1 MDVYLIQFLLGVG
14 PLLCFYGIGFPALVT
29 TIAYWVLQVWIG
41 KSKKKVSTNQ
51 VNAVLVMI
59 FIFAAIVS
67 WSLIF
72 FFFRLF
78 PIVLD

>member
-1 MDVYLIQFLLGVG
+1 MDVYLINFLLGVG

-29 TIAYWVLQVWIG
+29 TIAYRILRAWIG
-41 KSKKKVSTNQ
+41 KSKKKVSTNLIN
-51 VNAVLVMI
+51 VVLVMI

-72 FFFRLF
+72 VFFRQF